1 MFDNIGS
8 KLKTVAQVFA
18 WLGIGA
24 SALIGLIVMFANG
37 DTPVPGLLIIGL
49 GCVGSW
55 ISSLGMYGF
64 GQLIENTDKLVAQ
77 QKQSPVP
84 QKTQIEDIEDNL
96 PQL

>member
-18 WLGIGA
+18 WLGIIA
-24 SALIGLIVMFANG
+24 SALFGLIVMFANG
-37 DTPVPGLLIIGL
+37 DTPVPGLLIIVF
-49 GCVGSW
+49 GCLGSW
-55 ISSLGMYGF
+55 LSSLGMYGF

-77 QKQSPVP
+77 QKQAPVS

>member
-8 KLKTVAQVFA
+8 KLKAVAQVFA

-24 SALIGLIVMFANG
+24 SALIGLIVMFANE

-49 GCVGSW
+49 GCLGSW

-77 QKQSPVP
+77 QRQPIAP
-84 QKTQIEDIEDNL
+84 QKTQIDDIESNL
-96 PQL
+96 PEI